1 MPQNPIALM
10 DEATSPRAIGV
21 KSIGFQEVKKYFYS
35 FIFDGTRG
43 VPFFKILK

>member
-10 DEATSPRAIGV
+10 DEATSPKANWSKINRV
-21 KSIGFQEVKKYFYS
+21 SRSQKYFYS

-43 VPFFKILK
+43 VPFF